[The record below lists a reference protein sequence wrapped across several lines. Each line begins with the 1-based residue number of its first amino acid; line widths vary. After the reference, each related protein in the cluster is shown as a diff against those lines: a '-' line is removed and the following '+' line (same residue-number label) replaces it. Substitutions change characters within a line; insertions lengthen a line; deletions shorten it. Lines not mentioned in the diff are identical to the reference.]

1 MKNLED
7 DNDDD
12 NLCNFL
18 KIIFFILFIVAI
30 IKLEKSQAEIRQK
43 KLDKINELIKRN
55 NTIIERKKKEL
66 SDYRDFLNYKD
77 RPKYK
82 NDPLIKKEKRNILKK
97 YSENVGHN
105 LGSGINIFLDM
116 KFNFGNQLLVLNK
129 LIFYCEI
136 IGCNKIILEK
146 DNNIYIKNTIYD
158 KIFNLTIEVSDR
170 ENKNNFFGNNFNFDD
185 DKDFNEIDVD
195 IVKKDNEEKQ
205 DYYYLTN
212 LDDYFYYNNYSLRL
226 ENKFDIFKNEILKN
240 LPKIK
245 TNKNDL
251 YIHIRGGDIFLN
263 NDPQYAPDYAQPPL
277 CFYQKIIKENK
288 FRKIYIISADDKN
301 PVINKLIK
309 THKNIIYKTNS
320 LEKDIASLAFA
331 YNIVGSISSFLIS
344 IIKLN
349 NNLKYFWEYNR
360 YPNSLGIPHM
370 HHLLYNYTRSY
381 TIFKMEPSETYKNE
395 MIIWE
400 NSKSQRKIM
409 LYDKCPNNFITVK
422 PNIKLLTKI

>member
-7 DNDDD
+7 DNDD

-18 KIIFFILFIVAI
+18 KIIFFILFIVSI
-30 IKLEKSQAEIRQK
+30 IKIEKNQAEIRQK

-82 NDPLIKKEKRNILKK
+82 NDPLIKKEKRNILTK

-158 KIFNLTIEVSDR
+158 KEYNIKIEVS
-170 ENKNNFFGNNFNFDD
+170 NKLHEDVFNNFNFDNNENNAVD
-185 DKDFNEIDVD
+185 DN
-195 IVKKDNEEKQ
+195 KDNNYHYMMNI
-205 DYYYLTN
+205 DSN
-212 LDDYFYYNNYSLRL
+212 FYYSMYNLRL
-226 ENKFDIFKNEILKN
+226 ENRYDIFKNEILKN
-240 LPKIK
+240 LPKMNI
-245 TNKNDL
+245 NKKDL
-251 YIHIRGGDIFLN
+251 YIHIRGSDIFLN
-263 NDPQYAPDYAQPPL
+263 NNPDYAPDYAQPPL
-277 CFYQKIIKENK
+277 CFYQKVINENK
-288 FRKIYIISADDKN
+288 FRNIFIISVDKNN
-301 PVINKLIK
+301 PVIDILLKNY
-309 THKNIIYKTNS
+309 KNIIYKENS
-320 LEKDIASLAFA
+320 IEKDIASLAFS

-349 NNLKYFWEYNR
+349 NNLKNFWEYNI
-360 YPNSLGIPHM
+360 YPVSLGIPHI
-370 HHLLYNYTRSY
+370 HHSLYNYTRTY
-381 TIFKMEPSETYKNE
+381 TIFRMEPSKQYKNE

-400 NSKSQRKIM
+400 NSNIQRKIM
-409 LYDKCPNNFITVK
+409 INDTCPYNFTVIK
-422 PNIKLLTKI
+422 PNI

>member
-30 IKLEKSQAEIRQK
+30 IKLEKNQAEIRQK

-55 NTIIERKKKEL
+55 NTIKERKKKEL

-185 DKDFNEIDVD
+185 DRDFNEIDVD

-226 ENKFDIFKNEILKN
+226 ENKF
-240 LPKIK
+240 
-245 TNKNDL
+245 
-251 YIHIRGGDIFLN
+251 Y
-263 NDPQYAPDYAQPPL
+263 
-277 CFYQKIIKENK
+277 
-288 FRKIYIISADDKN
+288 
-301 PVINKLIK
+301 
-309 THKNIIYKTNS
+309 
-320 LEKDIASLAFA
+320 
-331 YNIVGSISSFLIS
+331 
-344 IIKLN
+344 
-349 NNLKYFWEYNR
+349 
-360 YPNSLGIPHM
+360 
-370 HHLLYNYTRSY
+370 
-381 TIFKMEPSETYKNE
+381 IFKMKY
-395 MIIWE
+395 
-400 NSKSQRKIM
+400 
-409 LYDKCPNNFITVK
+409 
-422 PNIKLLTKI
+422 